1 MLACYV
7 GEQTVLQAL
16 DSVGK
21 GSCCSVIITD
31 SLRLAGQAVPVL
43 DWGYDPVWSLS
54 CRRGTVRCPGVSVA
68 LCPSPASVS
77 AHGKWES
84 AALLSKLI
92 SN

>member
-43 DWGYDPVWSLS
+43 EWGYDPAGEGQFGV
-54 CRRGTVRCPGVSVA
+54 PGVSVG